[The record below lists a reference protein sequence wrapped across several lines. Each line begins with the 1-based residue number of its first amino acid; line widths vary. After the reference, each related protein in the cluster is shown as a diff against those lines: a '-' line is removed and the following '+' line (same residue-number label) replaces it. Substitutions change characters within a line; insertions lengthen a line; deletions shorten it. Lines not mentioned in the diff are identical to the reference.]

1 MKLLSAPVAP
11 LDVITRAQ
19 LEFVDVSRYGAV
31 PNDPSKAAVNDAAF
45 ASALADGRTVYVGP
59 GTWWVSF
66 EIYLPDSVHFKGAG
80 MGKTIIK
87 MVNGSAQGLNVV
99 TNQHNDRQVRANYN
113 RDIRIS
119 DMTID
124 RNAETSVEG
133 SGGMAAGGSGG
144 CCVALSMV
152 KDCVIERVY
161 TRGGVWNNVD
171 IAAAR
176 YVSVDTTTYAEGP
189 SINVVVR
196 DCVAVDP
203 WMDDAF
209 TCHFSRL
216 VKFINCRAEIS
227 DGQYCHWNTNG
238 FEIDEGSIDCSAT
251 DCYAYRF
258 SKGFQAKGHSNTPGD
273 IRTVFTRCTAE
284 GCGLSFAVES
294 TNLTGRDL
302 RIVDCSSLSPTFYGI
317 HTTAEGPRS
326 STPGTGHWTEA
337 RGLEVK
343 NRDGVTVER
352 FIIDGGNSASGNN
365 IVLQDGKNY
374 TLDDCRI
381 SNVPVNR
388 TTGMDST
395 RGFIQLWGDTSENFV
410 VRNVLCRSALTYRLI
425 RNAINNPGTP
435 IIVEDIVAVG
445 AAASD
450 ACVMEWTYGITK
462 IKNVVAPGY
471 AGGTEAPG
479 PWVPLTSFAANF
491 EAYGGGYFAPAYRIE
506 GDTVKL
512 RGLIRTT
519 VARAAGSDIPLLTIP
534 AIARPLSHD
543 LQLGMSSAADS
554 GTTGAAST
562 GTAHTHPITLS
573 RQIGTRIRIDSN
585 GTLSITISSMA
596 ISNNGF
602 ISLSS
607 ISWDLV

>member
-1 MKLLSAPVAP
+1 
-11 LDVITRAQ
+11 
-19 LEFVDVSRYGAV
+19 
-31 PNDPSKAAVNDAAF
+31 
-45 ASALADGRTVYVGP
+45 
-59 GTWWVSF
+59 
-66 EIYLPDSVHFKGAG
+66 

-87 MVNGSAQGLNVV
+87 MVNGSAQSLNVV
-99 TNQHNDRQVRANYN
+99 TNQYNDRLVRANYN

-171 IAAAR
+171 IATAR
-176 YVSVDTTTYAEGP
+176 YVAVDTTTYAEGP

-227 DGQYCHWNTNG
+227 DGQYCYWNTNG

-273 IRTVFTRCTAE
+273 VRTVFTRCVAE
-284 GCGLSFAVES
+284 GCGISFAVES

-352 FIIDGGNSASGNN
+352 FIIDGGDSASGNN

-388 TTGMDST
+388 TASMDSS
-395 RGFIQLWGDTSENFV
+395 RGFIQLWGDTSENFT
-410 VRNVLCRSALTYRLI
+410 VRNVLCRTALTYRLV
-425 RNAINNPGTP
+425 RVAVNNPGKP
-435 IIVEDIVAVG
+435 ILIQDIKAVGNSATESCVNLWSSGIARVDRISQSGYASNCNVADSYDTGWVSIVASSGYSNQSGYDLQARRIGDIVH
-445 AAASD
+445 
-450 ACVMEWTYGITK
+450 
-462 IKNVVAPGY
+462 
-471 AGGTEAPG
+471 
-479 PWVPLTSFAANF
+479 
-491 EAYGGGYFAPAYRIE
+491 
-506 GDTVKL
+506 L
-512 RGLIRTT
+512 RGL
-519 VARAAGSDIPLLTIP
+519 LTK
-534 AIARPLSHD
+534 
-543 LQLGMSSAADS
+543 
-554 GTTGAAST
+554 TGGFAAST
-562 GTAHTHPITLS
+562 QYTGVATIPTWAAPAPAMGVFFSGAANTASYGATFIVKGTDIVVRT
-573 RQIGTRIRIDSN
+573 GN
-585 GTLSITISSMA
+585 GTVPPWVGISCTYMA
-596 ISNNGF
+596 R
-602 ISLSS
+602 
-607 ISWDLV
+607 